1 MRLFLIIIYFFQ
13 ILIKCSDSFKK
24 NLIIGAIKSYNWQK
38 IEPFFIS
45 FKKANFKKCDCVI
58 FFLNIDKDTLEKLK
72 SLGIIVKEIP
82 EKYREMKI
90 NNVRY
95 KLYAEYLSDK
105 LYKYKM
111 VLHADVRD
119 TFFQN
124 DLFQIY
130 DNKNKFLGFSL
141 EEGKLSETLNADWIK
156 NQYGDKIYEKIKNE
170 KIICSGV
177 IWGTVDKFYELV
189 KNIWEQIELKSPYN
203 YSIHDQTATNYL
215 IYYKKMFHD
224 SIITSDIYNGTVL
237 TIGLARGMNF
247 SFDSSENLLNF
258 NDKIK
263 VSVIHQYDRIPKII
277 SITKKKFVIQKE
289 LNFNITSSS
298 DGIKVKGKNKY

>member
-247 SFDSSENLLNF
+247 SFDSSKNLLNF